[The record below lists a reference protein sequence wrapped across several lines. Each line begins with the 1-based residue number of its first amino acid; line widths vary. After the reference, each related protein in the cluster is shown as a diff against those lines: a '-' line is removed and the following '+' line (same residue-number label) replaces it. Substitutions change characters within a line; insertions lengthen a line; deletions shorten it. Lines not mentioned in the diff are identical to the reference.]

1 MGKIVAIVGRPNVGK
16 STLFNRL
23 IESRQAI
30 IHESSGVTRDRHYG
44 KSNWNGKEFSVIDTG
59 GYIMGSDDA
68 FGGEIRKQV
77 ILAIEEADSI
87 IFLVDVKEGLTPMD
101 QDVAQLLR
109 RTDKKVMLVANK
121 VDNTKRA
128 FDDAEFYSLGL
139 GDIYS
144 ISAINGSGTG
154 DMLDELVKDFEIEEE
169 EAEDIE
175 LGLPKITVVGRP
187 NVGKSSLINALI
199 GQERNIVTD
208 VSGTTRD
215 SLNTRYN
222 LFGFDFVIVDT
233 AGVRKKGKVS
243 EDIEFYSVMRS
254 IRSIE
259 ASDICI
265 LMLDASEGLESQDL
279 NLFSLIQ
286 RNHKGVVVVVN
297 KWDLIEKETNTSKE
311 FEEKI
316 RRKIA
321 PFNDVPIIFTSVI
334 NKQRIFKVLETA
346 KQVFENRT
354 RRITTSRLN
363 EDLLPIVKEQ
373 NPPPAYKG
381 KLVKVKYIT
390 QLKTPYP
397 QFVFYCNLPQ
407 YVKEPYK
414 RFVENRMRELY
425 DFNGVPVIIYF
436 RES

>member
-68 FGGEIRKQV
+68 FEGEIRKQV

-169 EAEDIE
+169 EVEDIE
-175 LGLPKITVVGRP
+175 LALPKITVVGRP

-259 ASDICI
+259 SSDICI

-286 RNHKGVVVVVN
+286 RNHKGVVIVVN

-363 EDLLPIVKEQ
+363 EDILPIVKEQ

-381 KLVKVKYIT
+381 KLVKIKYIT
-390 QLKTPYP
+390 QLKTAYP

-407 YVKEPYK
+407 YIKEPYK

>member
-23 IESRQAI
+23 IESREAI
-30 IHESSGVTRDRHYG
+30 IHESSGVTRDRNYG

-68 FGGEIRKQV
+68 FEGEIRKQV
-77 ILAIEEADSI
+77 SLAIEEADSI
-87 IFLVDVKEGLTPMD
+87 IFMVDVKEGLTPMD
-101 QDVAQLLR
+101 EDVADMLR
-109 RTDKKVMLVANK
+109 RTDKKVVLVANK

-128 FDDAEFYSLGL
+128 YDDAVFYSLGL
-139 GDIYS
+139 GDIFG

-154 DMLDELVKDFEIEEE
+154 DLLDEVVRDFEIEDQ
-169 EAEDIE
+169 EDIE

-199 GQERNIVTD
+199 GQDRNIVTN

-215 SLNTRYN
+215 SLDTRYN
-222 LFGFDFVIVDT
+222 MFGFDFVIVDT

-259 ASDICI
+259 SSDICI
-265 LMLDASEGLESQDL
+265 LMLDASEGIESQDI
-279 NLFSLIQ
+279 NLFSLIE
-286 RNHKGVVVVVN
+286 RNHKGVVIVVN
-297 KWDLIEKETNTSKE
+297 KWDLIEKDTNTSKE

-346 KQVFENRT
+346 KQVYENRT
-354 RRITTSRLN
+354 RRITTSKLN
-363 EDLLPIVKEQ
+363 EEILPIVKEQ

-381 KLVKVKYIT
+381 KMVKIKYIT

-407 YVKEPYK
+407 YVRDSYK
-414 RFVENRMRELY
+414 RFVENRMRDLY
-425 DFNGVPVIIYF
+425 DFNGVPVVIYF
-436 RES
+436 REK